1 MNRHLAMPLCLLLAS
16 AVHAAPA
23 DLACHWDKP
32 AGKPPVGGS
41 AAVAR
46 LYAAPSDPLFLRL
59 DADAN
64 TVAHN
69 DPDHAQAGTLPTLRL
84 SGSGTGVIITASS
97 VNLKEVQGLQT
108 LLEISV
114 DRYTLESEMLFLM
127 QESLGSAPVSQ
138 WTRSGRCVLRK
149 F

>member
-1 MNRHLAMPLCLLLAS
+1 MQRHLALMLCLA
-16 AVHAAPA
+16 AATAADAAPA

-32 AGKPPVGGS
+32 AGKAPAGGS
-41 AAVAR
+41 AAVAK
-46 LYAAPSDPLFLRL
+46 LYAAPAEPLFLRL

-108 LLEISV
+108 LLEISI

-138 WTRSGRCVLRK
+138 WTRPGRCVLRK